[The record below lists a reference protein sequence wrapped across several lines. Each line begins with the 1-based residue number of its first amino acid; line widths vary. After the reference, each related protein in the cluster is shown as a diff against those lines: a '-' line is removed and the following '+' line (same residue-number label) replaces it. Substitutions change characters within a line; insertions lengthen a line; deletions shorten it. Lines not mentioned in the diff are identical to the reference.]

1 MRADR
6 VLLRLCRHPPPRA
19 HASFRLYATRRT
31 PKHPKA
37 AAPDLNIPRIRN
49 VGIIAHID
57 AGKTTTTERMLFHSG
72 YISHAGG
79 ELLPSGGQSVAG
91 ADSWA
96 DVDDGSTVTDYLPEE
111 RERGITITAAAIPI
125 PWAKHTI
132 NLIDTPGH
140 ADFTFEVSRSLRV
153 LDGAVAILDGVAGV
167 EAQTETV
174 WRQADEWNISRIAY
188 VNKMD
193 REGAG
198 FGRTVREMSSRLGVT
213 PIVLQLPVFKGGTN
227 EGPFLGV
234 VDLVES
240 SVLTWNSLPDGN
252 SQVSHTP
259 LADYP
264 SPAIVDEAKA
274 ARSALFETLADLD
287 DAFLEAF
294 VQHTPESP
302 VISPPLVRKT
312 LRSLTL
318 RGVIVPILCGA
329 SFRDIGVQPLLD
341 AIINYLPAPSDRPSP
356 PVKLLDEDRETNL
369 SLACTGPCALAFKI
383 VHDPV
388 RGPMVFIRVYK
399 GCLSKGM
406 SLENTRSKMK
416 ERANKLL
423 LMYANDSVEVD
434 KLEEGSIGVILG
446 LKATVTGDTLVS
458 NRADFDLQLQ
468 PIATPP
474 PVFIAS
480 LEPHSLSE
488 AQALSL
494 SLQQLLRED
503 PSLSVTIDDDSGQIL
518 LGGMG
523 ELHLEIARDKLI
535 NDFGAKCEMGKVRVS
550 YRETLAS
557 DVNALVEKDY
567 EREMNGKIT
576 KVGLVVNVSAQGA
589 TKFTPISQRRR
600 RQFHEFGNIIDV
612 DLSHSHAVVGM
623 DVNQVY
629 DAICSGVRPV
639 LQSGPSLQLPLH
651 STSVQISNL
660 LTFENQTTYQS
671 IVSASRM
678 ATQEAFK
685 IAFADKPSILME
697 PFMKV
702 LITVDDSDIGRV
714 VSDITSTRGGTI
726 VSMDSSVSE
735 KVVAPDALHIYF
747 PPDITYQEDSSQL
760 RSSWSTLTARVPL
773 KEMVGYSK
781 TLRSLTQGR
790 GTFVMVLEGFE
801 TMSGD
806 RAASTHKELTGLE
819 L

>member
-1 MRADR
+1 M
-6 VLLRLCRHPPPRA
+6 
-19 HASFRLYATRRT
+19 
-31 PKHPKA
+31 
-37 AAPDLNIPRIRN
+37 
-49 VGIIAHID
+49 
-57 AGKTTTTERMLFHSG
+57 
-72 YISHAGG
+72 
-79 ELLPSGGQSVAG
+79 
-91 ADSWA
+91 
-96 DVDDGSTVTDYLPEE
+96 TDYLPEE

-125 PWAKHTI
+125 PWAAHTI

-213 PIVLQLPVFKGGTN
+213 PIVLQLPVFQEHMN
-227 EGPFLGV
+227 EGQFLGV
-234 VDLVES
+234 ADLVES
-240 SVLTWNSLPDGN
+240 SILTWTSLPDGT

-259 LADYP
+259 LEHYP
-264 SPAIVDEAKA
+264 SLAIVEEAKV
-274 ARSALFETLADLD
+274 ARAALFETLADLD

-294 VQHTPESP
+294 VQHTPTSP
-302 VISPPLVRKT
+302 SISPALVRKT
-312 LRSLTL
+312 IRSLTL

-341 AIINYLPAPSDRPSP
+341 AIINYLPSPSDRPSP
-356 PVKLLDEDRETNL
+356 QVKLAEEDRETTL

-383 VHDPV
+383 VHDPL
-388 RGPMVFIRVYK
+388 RGPLVFVRVYK
-399 GCLSKGM
+399 GCLAKGM
-406 SLENTRSKMK
+406 TLENTRSRMK
-416 ERANKLL
+416 ERANRLL

-434 KLEEGSIGVILG
+434 KLEEGNIGVVLG
-446 LKATVTGDTLVS
+446 LKATVTGDTLVG

-468 PIATPP
+468 PITTPP

-480 LEPHSLSE
+480 LEPHSLSA
-488 AQALSL
+488 AQGLSVA
-494 SLQQLLRED
+494 LQQLLRED
-503 PSLSVTIDDDSGQIL
+503 PSLSVSIDDDSGQIL

-535 NDFGAKCEMGKVRVS
+535 NDFGAKCEMGNVRVS

-557 DVNALVEKDY
+557 NVDAMVAKDY

-576 KVGLVVNVSAQGA
+576 KVGLTVHVMAHDG
-589 TKFTPISQRRR
+589 TTFTPMSQRRR
-600 RQFHEFGNIIDV
+600 RQFHEFGNIIDI

-623 DVNQVY
+623 DANQVY

-651 STSVQISNL
+651 STSIQISNL

-671 IVSASRM
+671 IVSAARM

-685 IAFADKPSILME
+685 IAFADRPSILME

-702 LITVDDSDIGRV
+702 LITVGDSDIGRV
-714 VSDITSTRGGTI
+714 VSDITSSRGGTI
-726 VSMDSSVSE
+726 ISMDSTVSE
-735 KVVAPDALHIYF
+735 KQVTPDALQIYF
-747 PPDITYQEDSSQL
+747 PPDVTYQEDSSPL
-760 RSSWSTLTARVPL
+760 RGSLSTVTARVPL

-801 TMSGD
+801 RMSGD
-806 RAASTHKELTGLE
+806 RAASTLKELTGLE
-819 L
+819 V